1 MEDHARQELLEEYF
15 SSSGVGAPEL
25 EGFVWLKADN
35 KKSWKKFPF
44 VLRTSGLYYA
54 PKGKKSSKDLVM
66 VFLKLYSVGL
76 LLLQKKIQNTKFRAI
91 CDCPRLSYQNSDR
104 KKWDLLGL
112 SGILKTRTN
121 LEKD

>member
-54 PKGKKSSKDLVM
+54 PKGKKSSKDLVIN
-66 VFLKLYSVGL
+66 FFILYSVGYFFY
-76 LLLQKKIQNTKFRAI
+76 KKTVTVLPKLRQEKNGIDLVDPAI
-91 CDCPRLSYQNSDR
+91 
-104 KKWDLLGL
+104 
-112 SGILKTRTN
+112 
-121 LEKD
+121 

>member
-66 VFLKLYSVGL
+66 IFFKLYSVGL
-76 LLLQKKIQNTKFRAI
+76 LLLQKKYKIQNFGQFVTVQDCLTKT
-91 CDCPRLSYQNSDR
+91 QTGKN
-104 KKWDLLGL
+104 
-112 SGILKTRTN
+112 GIYLVYPAF
-121 LEKD
+121 